1 MIANVENARI
11 GAIDILVNHAA
22 AYMAK
27 AFQQLSMEEIRHVFE
42 LNVMSVIQLTQSFL
56 PTMQE
61 RNTGRIINLASE
73 AALKPYVHLLPY
85 SMSKAAIVN
94 FTKGIAERAGC
105 RVKNYG

>member
-1 MIANVENARI
+1 M
-11 GAIDILVNHAA
+11 
-22 AYMAK
+22 
-27 AFQQLSMEEIRHVFE
+27 QQLIWQKRFSNYR
-42 LNVMSVIQLTQSFL
+42 MSVIQLTQSFL

-94 FTKGIAERAGC
+94 FTKGIAELVAGSKITANSLLPGPTLTEDTE
-105 RVKNYG
+105 KN